1 MDIEILELEMF
12 LPYRLN
18 RLADAASREFST
30 IYRDRHGLTRPE
42 WRTLAALGSVG
53 SMTATEVGAHSN
65 MHKTK
70 VSRAV
75 RTLEQRRWLKRTE
88 DGADRRVEHLELTAL
103 GQKSYRE
110 ITALART
117 YQASLEQTLG
127 KEAVERMEAGLA
139 EVEKAL
145 VASARKGR

>member
-1 MDIEILELEMF
+1 MPSPFDLESF

-18 RLADAASREFST
+18 RAAELVSLSFAREYKLR
-30 IYRDRHGLTRPE
+30 YRITRPE

-53 SMTATEVGAHSN
+53 SMTATEVGEHSN

-75 RTLEQRRWLKRTE
+75 RALEQRRWLKRTE

-110 ITALART
+110 ITALARA

-145 VASARKGR
+145 MASARKGR

>member
-1 MDIEILELEMF
+1 MPAPFDLESF

-18 RLADAASREFST
+18 RAAELISVSFAREYKQRYQ
-30 IYRDRHGLTRPE
+30 ITRPE

-53 SMTATEVGAHSN
+53 KMTATEVGVHSN

-75 RTLEQRRWLKRTE
+75 RALEQRRWLKRTE
-88 DGADRRVEHLELTAL
+88 DNSDRRVEHLELTAL

-110 ITALART
+110 IAALARA

-127 KEAVERMEAGLA
+127 QGAIERIEAGLT
-139 EVEKAL
+139 EVETAL
-145 VASARKGR
+145 LAGTRSR

>member
-1 MDIEILELEMF
+1 MPVPFDLESF

-18 RLADAASREFST
+18 RAAELISLSFAREYKQRYQ
-30 IYRDRHGLTRPE
+30 ITRPE

-53 SMTATEVGAHSN
+53 KMTATEVGVHSN

-75 RTLEQRRWLKRTE
+75 RALEQRRWLKRTE
-88 DGADRRVEHLELTAL
+88 NDADRRVEHLELTAL
-103 GQKSYRE
+103 GQQSYRE
-110 ITALART
+110 IAALARA

-127 KEAVERMEAGLA
+127 QGAIERIEAGLA
-139 EVEKAL
+139 DVEKAL
-145 VASARKGR
+145 LADTRRSR